1 VLSVNSESYKGR
13 LLKNTYLKLMWC
25 ADGRMILL
33 AYYLSKAL
41 RLLEPYFLFLF
52 LTLILHYSLV
62 DQFKIKCRISKTNDK
77 MIKKRL
83 LFEIILPIITILC
96 VPTVPHFLSRS
107 FCAFTSRRRD
117 IIIIFYYL
125 LIRLQQIQLNF
136 VPLPT

>member
-1 VLSVNSESYKGR
+1 
-13 LLKNTYLKLMWC
+13 
-25 ADGRMILL
+25 MILL